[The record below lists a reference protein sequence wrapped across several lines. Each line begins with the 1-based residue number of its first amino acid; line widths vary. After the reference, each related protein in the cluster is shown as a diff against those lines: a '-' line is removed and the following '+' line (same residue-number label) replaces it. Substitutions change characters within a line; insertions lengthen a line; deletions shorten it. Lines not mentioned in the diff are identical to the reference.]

1 MTYNCEITKED
12 NLYIAKFPDMKNVIT
27 YGNSYEEALKMAKE
41 ALDGCLASSIDNNFV
56 IPDASYT
63 GGETV
68 EVDPRIAFALEL
80 RRARGTMTQTE
91 VAQKAGMS
99 YQQYQRLENP
109 RKTNP
114 TLSTLSKLQKIL
126 ASPFLAL

>member
-1 MTYNCEITKED
+1 
-12 NLYIAKFPDMKNVIT
+12 MKNVLT

-41 ALDGCLASSIDNNFV
+41 ALDGCLSSSIDNNFV
-56 IPDASYT
+56 IPDASYN

-68 EVDPRIAFALEL
+68 EVEPRIAFALEL
-80 RRARGTMTQTE
+80 RRERGTMTQTE

-126 ASPFLAL
+126 ARPFLAL